1 MVAPAECSGAVE
13 AASGDGSAGYS
24 ARSTR
29 AARRRRT
36 TSQPLS
42 SPSHTPDTPI
52 TRRGQLLDYV
62 ASGEKPKADWR
73 IGTEHEKFGFRLD
86 DLRAPEF
93 DGERGIEA
101 LLEGMTRFGWEPVR
115 ERIGDGPARTI
126 ALLRDGASVTLE
138 PAGQL
143 ELSGAPL
150 ESVHQTCV
158 EVGTHLDEVRQV
170 ADGLDIG
177 FLGMGFQPKW
187 RRDQMPWMPKGRYRI
202 MRDYMPKVGSLGLDM
217 MTRTCT
223 VQVNLD
229 YASEADMVKKFRV
242 SLALQPVATALFA
255 DSPFTEGRPNGYLSY
270 RSHIW
275 TDTDADRTGMLDF
288 VFEDGFGYE
297 RYIDYLL
304 DVPMYFSYRAGADG
318 EGRYVDAA
326 GKSFRDFLAGKLDV
340 LPGAL
345 PTLRDWSDHMTTAF
359 PEVRLKKYLEM
370 RGADGGPWN
379 RLCALPAFWVG
390 LLYDDAALDAAWDLV
405 KDFTRAERHA
415 LRDGVP
421 RHALKLP
428 ARIGNRDATVRELA
442 IEALKIS
449 VAGLRRRAALN
460 ANGADET
467 RFLDPLIEMAQ
478 AGQTAAERKLELFH
492 GPWNGDIDRVFR
504 EFAY

>member
-1 MVAPAECSGAVE
+1 M
-13 AASGDGSAGYS
+13 AADDPHIASSF
-24 ARSTR
+24 ARVL
-29 AARRRRT
+29 
-36 TSQPLS
+36 PLS
-42 SPSHTPDTPI
+42 SPSHVAETPI
-52 TRRGQLLDYV
+52 TDRAELVQVLV
-62 ASGEKPKADWR
+62 SGEKPEAQWR

-86 DLRAPEF
+86 DLRPPTF

-101 LLEGMTRFGWEPVR
+101 LLLGLTRFGWEPVR
-115 ERIGDGPARTI
+115 EAGHTI

-150 ESVHQTCV
+150 HTIHDTCV
-158 EVGTHLDEVRQV
+158 EVGSHLNEVKQV
-170 ADGLDIG
+170 ADQLGLG

-187 RRDQMPWMPKGRYRI
+187 RRDEMPWMPKGRYKI
-202 MRDYMPKVGSLGLDM
+202 MQAYMPKVGTLGLDM

-242 SLALQPVATALFA
+242 SLALQPIATALFA
-255 DSPFTEGRPNGYLSY
+255 DSPFTEGKPNGYLSY

-297 RYIDYLL
+297 RYVDYLL
-304 DVPMYFSYRAGADG
+304 DVPMYFSYRDG
-318 EGRYVDAA
+318 TYIDAS
-326 GKSFRDFLAGKLDV
+326 GQSFRDFLRGALPA

-370 RGADGGPWN
+370 RGADAGPWG
-379 RLCALPAFWVG
+379 RLCALSAFWVG

-405 KDFTRAERHA
+405 KDFSLSERHA

-428 ARIGNRDATVRELA
+428 FRNGSVRDLAT
-442 IEALKIS
+442 EAVTIA
-449 VAGLRRRAALN
+449 VAGLRRRACLN
-460 ANGADET
+460 RDGQDES
-467 RFLDPLIEMAQ
+467 RFLEPLVEILHQ
-478 AGQTAAERKLELFH
+478 GQTAAERKLALYH
-492 GPWNGDIDRVFR
+492 GAWHGDIDRVFG

>member
-1 MVAPAECSGAVE
+1 M
-13 AASGDGSAGYS
+13 
-24 ARSTR
+24 
-29 AARRRRT
+29 
-36 TSQPLS
+36 S
-42 SPSHTPDTPI
+42 SPSHVADTPI
-52 TRRGQLLDYV
+52 TDRRELVEVL
-62 ASGEKPKADWR
+62 ASGEKPAAQWR

-86 DLRAPEF
+86 DLRPPTFE
-93 DGERGIEA
+93 GPQGIEA
-101 LLEGMTRFGWEPVR
+101 LLTGLTRFGWEPVQ
-115 ERIGDGPARTI
+115 ENGHTI

-143 ELSGAPL
+143 ELSGAAL
-150 ESVHQTCV
+150 ETIHQTCV
-158 EVGTHLDEVRQV
+158 ETGTHLGEVAEV
-170 ADGLDIG
+170 AGELRLG

-187 RRDQMPWMPKGRYRI
+187 ARADMPWMPKGRYKI
-202 MRDYMPKVGSLGLDM
+202 MRSYMPKVGQLGLDM

-229 YASEADMVKKFRV
+229 YATEADMVKKFRV
-242 SLALQPVATALFA
+242 SLALQPIATALFA
-255 DSPFTEGRPNGYLSY
+255 DSPFTEGQPNGYLSY

-297 RYIDYLL
+297 RYVDYLL
-304 DVPMYFSYRAGADG
+304 DVPMYFSYRDG
-318 EGRYVDAA
+318 IYHDAS
-326 GKSFRDFLAGKLDV
+326 GQSFRDFMQGRLPV

-370 RGADGGPWN
+370 RGADAGPWA

-405 KDFTRAERHA
+405 KDFSLAERHA

-421 RHALKLP
+421 KHALKLP
-428 ARIGNRDATVRELA
+428 FRAGTVRDLA
-442 IEALKIS
+442 ARAVEIAI
-449 VAGLRRRAALN
+449 AGLQRRARRN
-460 ANGADET
+460 ADDQDESG
-467 RFLDPLIEMAQ
+467 FLDVLREIVDSGLTP
-478 AGQTAAERKLELFH
+478 AERKLALFH
-492 GPWNGDIDRVFR
+492 GRWQGSVDPVFA

>member
-1 MVAPAECSGAVE
+1 M
-13 AASGDGSAGYS
+13 
-24 ARSTR
+24 
-29 AARRRRT
+29 
-36 TSQPLS
+36 S
-42 SPSHTPDTPI
+42 SPSHVADTPI
-52 TRRGQLLDYV
+52 TQRSQLVDYI
-62 ASGEKPKADWR
+62 ASGEKPKGDWR

-86 DLRAPEF
+86 DLRPPAF

-101 LLEGMTRFGWEPVR
+101 LLEGLVRFGWSPVQ
-115 ERIGDGPARTI
+115 ESVDGNPPRTI

-150 ESVHQTCV
+150 ETIHQTCV
-158 EVGTHLDEVRQV
+158 EVGTHLNEVRQV
-170 ADGLDIG
+170 SDELRLG

-187 RRDQMPWMPKGRYRI
+187 RRDEMPWMPKGRYRI
-202 MRDYMPKVGSLGLDM
+202 MRDYMPKVGKLGLDM

-229 YASEADMVKKFRV
+229 YGSEADMVKKFRV

-275 TDTDADRTGMLDF
+275 TDTDPDRTGMLDF

-297 RYIDYLL
+297 RYVDYLL
-304 DVPMYFSYRAGADG
+304 DVPMYFSYRDG
-318 EGRYVDAA
+318 VYVDAS
-326 GKSFRDFLAGKLDV
+326 GKSFRRFLKGELDV

-359 PEVRLKKYLEM
+359 PEVRLKKFLEM
-370 RGADGGPWN
+370 RGADSGPWS

-405 KDFTRAERHA
+405 KDFTLEERHE

-421 RHALKLP
+421 KHALKLP
-428 ARIGNRDATVRELA
+428 FRGASVRELA
-442 IEALKIS
+442 VEALKIS

-460 ANGADET
+460 DDGIDET
-467 RFLDPLIEMAQ
+467 RFLETLMEIAES
-478 AGQTAAERKLELFH
+478 GQTAAERKLELFH
-492 GPWNGDIDRVFR
+492 GAWKGDIDRVFG